1 MGLLYGPDRRL
12 TCLLLGEGGGGGALP
27 LEELHQGDAQH
38 LGQGLQQL
46 QVREPLSS
54 LPLAHRLVGHME
66 PVRQLSLGQAL
77 LPPKLGYKLSKL
89 RVVQENR
96 SFSVISPRY
105 HRGNRQIRQP
115 TKSRMKNC
123 GKNRIKPG
131 EAAHINRENT
141 EKEARGLADSE
152 QLPAAEQPLEHSIEG
167 QQPIVD
173 FGSSLIQ
180 SQRGTV
186 HVLTIVGQ
194 IEGHQVLP
202 PTSKSTKYEHVMP
215 LLAMVEESDQIDGLL
230 VLLNTVGGDIEAGLG
245 IAELIASMS
254 KPTVSLVL
262 GGGHSIGVPLAVSAK
277 RSFIAPSAAMT
288 IHPVRLNGLV
298 IGVPQ
303 TFYYFERVQ
312 ERITQF
318 VVANSHVKRK
328 DFTRLMLQTGELTA
342 DVGSVIYG
350 EEAVK
355 LGLIDEI
362 GGLSDALKC
371 LHQMVEENRSAATSP
386 P

>member
-1 MGLLYGPDRRL
+1 M
-12 TCLLLGEGGGGGALP
+12 
-27 LEELHQGDAQH
+27 
-38 LGQGLQQL
+38 
-46 QVREPLSS
+46 
-54 LPLAHRLVGHME
+54 
-66 PVRQLSLGQAL
+66 
-77 LPPKLGYKLSKL
+77 
-89 RVVQENR
+89 
-96 SFSVISPRY
+96 
-105 HRGNRQIRQP
+105 
-115 TKSRMKNC
+115 
-123 GKNRIKPG
+123 
-131 EAAHINRENT
+131 
-141 EKEARGLADSE
+141 SE
-152 QLPAAEQPLEHSIEG
+152 QERDNTAEQDLEG
-167 QQPIVD
+167 QQSIVD

-180 SQRGTV
+180 SKRGTI

-215 LLAMVEESDQIDGLL
+215 LLALVEESDEIDGLL

-303 TFYYFERVQ
+303 TFYYFERIQ

-318 VVANSHVKRK
+318 VIANSGIKRE
-328 DFTRLMLQTGELTA
+328 DFTKLMLQTGELAA

-350 EEAVK
+350 EEAVE
-355 LGLIDEI
+355 LGLIDQI
-362 GGLSDALKC
+362 GGLSDALTY
-371 LHQMVEENRSAATSP
+371 LHKMIEQRKRAEPAE
-386 P
+386 